1 MLNNLK
7 KLIQSIPFGAG
18 LHSDTPVMDRSS
30 GLPIWVSVLPQ
41 VEEALKKTLV
51 AMLYIDLE
59 GFKDVE
65 AVFGREACQKI
76 LMNTGSALRE
86 VNIHFY
92 GYRPK
97 IAACCLGG
105 DDFLVFIEAP
115 PDIPDFEHNYYDL
128 RRHLEA
134 VINDA
139 NPEIASQ
146 SKLKIHLGYSDLLT
160 NAPIPI
166 ESLVYEAVKEAIFV
180 AKSFS
185 DAREHTQWQNM
196 KQILRQESIKAVYQP
211 IVSLKSGR
219 ILGYEALS
227 RGPAGSDL
235 ASPAVLFSL
244 AERYKCLSALELLC
258 HKKAIGG
265 AAAELGSS
273 LLFINISPSILAA
286 GDYQKVLTR
295 ILMDNG
301 INPKRV
307 VLELT
312 ERDPIEDFDKFRE
325 ILNVYRIAGYRIAID
340 DAGAGYSS
348 LQAIAELQ
356 VEFVKIDC
364 SLIRGIDQNPTKRA
378 LLETLVDFCAKV
390 GSRIIC
396 EGIESINELRILIDL
411 GCNYGQGYVLA
422 RPGPLNAV
430 IDFRAARVLKSY
442 TKQLGNQHDTTARIG
457 DFVMYV
463 NSVKPETSVL
473 NIIEMFNRKKTITG
487 LAVCQ
492 DEKPKGLIMRDRLF
506 NTLGTRYGFEIL
518 SRKQAKDIMDHEP
531 LILSSQTPI
540 EDSAKLIAERIDQ
553 GLNDSLI
560 VTEHGR
566 YMGIVSISKILNSMA
581 QVQIEQAKDANPL
594 TGLPGNRLITRRIC
608 DDLFMKQ
615 EFAVLY
621 IDLDNFKAFNDY
633 FGFEHGDRAL
643 LLLSNILKE
652 VVERLGIDTDLLG
665 HIGGDDFIIITKL
678 PRAERIGQEIIRL
691 FELRVKELYDP
702 ETLMQGFILTADRKG
717 KLIQVPIMTLSIAG
731 VANISDSPFPNHLA
745 LAEAA
750 AEVKQAAKASSG
762 SHYFFDRRKTWD
774 QLPELHPSLFD

>member
-7 KLIQSIPFGAG
+7 KLIQSMPIGTG
-18 LHSDTPVMDRSS
+18 SHSGMPVLDRSS
-30 GLPIWVSVLPQ
+30 GLPIWISVLPQ
-41 VEEALKKTLV
+41 VEEALNKTLL

-65 AVFGREACQKI
+65 ALFGREACQKI
-76 LMNTGSALRE
+76 LMNTGNALRE
-86 VNIHFY
+86 VDIHFY
-92 GYRPK
+92 GHRPK

-115 PDIPDFEHNYYDL
+115 PDTPDFERNYYAL
-128 RRHLEA
+128 RKQLEA
-134 VINDA
+134 VINQA

-146 SKLKIHLGYSDLLT
+146 SKLKIHLGYSALT
-160 NAPIPI
+160 RAPIPI
-166 ESLVYEAVKEAIFV
+166 ESQVYEAVKEAIFV

-196 KQILRQESIKAVYQP
+196 KQILRQESVKAVYQP

-227 RGPAGSDL
+227 RGPEGSEL

-258 HKKAIGG
+258 HRKAISGS
-265 AAAELGSS
+265 AQELGDN
-273 LLFINISPSILAA
+273 LLFINISPSILAT
-286 GDYQKVLTR
+286 GDYQKVLTE
-295 ILMDNG
+295 ILLDNG

-312 ERDPIEDFDKFRE
+312 ERDPIEDFSEFRE
-325 ILNVYRIAGYRIAID
+325 ALNVYRVAGYRIAID

-364 SLIRGIDQNPTKRA
+364 SLIRDIDQNPTKRA

-396 EGIESINELRILIDL
+396 EGIESVDELRVLIDL
-411 GCNYGQGYVLA
+411 GCNYGQGYLLA
-422 RPGPLNAV
+422 KPGPLNAG
-430 IDFRAARVLKSY
+430 INSQAARVLKSY
-442 TKQLGNQHDTTARIG
+442 TTKPSGNQHDTTARIG
-457 DFVMYV
+457 DFVMYL
-463 NSVKPETSVL
+463 NSIAPETSVL
-473 NIIEMFNRKKTITG
+473 NIIEIFNRKKTITG
-487 LAVCQ
+487 LAVCHN
-492 DEKPKGLIMRDRLF
+492 EKPLGLIMRDKLF
-506 NTLGTRYGFEIL
+506 NSLGTRYGYEIL
-518 SRKQAKDIMDHEP
+518 SRKQARDIMELEP
-531 LILSSQTPI
+531 LILPGQTPI
-540 EDSAKLIAERIDQ
+540 EESAKLIAERIDQ

-560 VTEHGR
+560 ITEHGR
-566 YMGIVSISKILNSMA
+566 YIGIVSISKILNSMA

-608 DDLFMKQ
+608 DDLFLKY

-643 LLLSNILKE
+643 LFLSSILRE
-652 VVERLGIDTDLLG
+652 VVERLGMNTDLLG
-665 HIGGDDFIIITKL
+665 HIGGDDFIIITGL
-678 PRAERIGQEIIRL
+678 SRAETMAKEIISQ

-702 ETLMQGFILTADRKG
+702 ETLMQGFILTTDRKG
-717 KLIQVPIMTLSIAG
+717 KLVQVPIMTLSIAV
-731 VANISDSPFPNHLA
+731 VANLSVSPFPNHLA

-750 AEVKQAAKASSG
+750 AEVKQAAKASLG

-774 QLPELHPSLFD
+774 QLPELHPSLFG